1 MSGFITASL
10 LFSSGICRYRFVL
23 VYALYSLL
31 KAFSSVISVEK
42 GIYLYFA
49 PAYLISFYLDATSGP
64 IYPLYSKN
72 NLIIAFLATVIADDM
87 IRKSFYKF
95 ISYITAGQC
104 FVVCPSCKYRNKEVV
119 EKCQN
124 CSYKKGN
131 PLPTSVTKISPVLKG
146 DKIPPGLLELLSIGE
161 NAEVLFH
168 KRLTSFTQKL
178 KNGIRQARKHF
189 VITTANLIILDYYS
203 FHIRMPNSW
212 RERDIIPLSE
222 IVAIEGIMKK
232 FYMTVRPF
240 LIIRTIQGDVYEIVF
255 STFENYNDQ
264 ITDIVNIIKK
274 VNPIVNVIL
283 NMKSDKRAFFSQF
296 ALVEGMDSKKM
307 QRLLKLL
314 VLLLILLAFALWRLL
329 LHI

>member
-23 VYALYSLL
+23 VYALYSFL
-31 KAFSSVISVEK
+31 KALSSVISVEK
-42 GIYLYFA
+42 GIYLLFA
-49 PAYLISFYLDATSGP
+49 PAYLISFYFDATSGP

-72 NLIIAFLATVIADDM
+72 NLIIALLATVIADDM

-95 ISYITAGQC
+95 ISYTTAGQC
-104 FVVCPSCKYRNKEVV
+104 FVVCPSCNYRNKEVV

-131 PLPTSVTKISPVLKG
+131 PLSISITKISPVLKG
-146 DKIPPGLLELLSIGE
+146 DKIPTGLLNLINIGE

-178 KNGIRQARKHF
+178 KNGLRQARKHF
-189 VITTANLIILDYYS
+189 VITTENLIILDYYS

-222 IVAIEGIMKK
+222 IVAVEGLIKK
-232 FYMTVRPF
+232 FYMTMRPC
-240 LIIRTIQGDVYEIVF
+240 LIIRTIHGDVFEIVF
-255 STFENYNDQ
+255 STFENYDEQ
-264 ITDIVNIIKK
+264 ITDIANIIKK
-274 VNPIVNVIL
+274 ANPLVNVIL
-283 NMKSDKRAFFSQF
+283 NMKSDKRALFSQF
-296 ALVEGMDSKKM
+296 TLVEGIDSKKIR
-307 QRLLKLL
+307 RLMKLL
-314 VLLLILLAFALWRLL
+314 LLLLILLALALWRLFR
-329 LHI
+329 HI